1 MAKPQPSRPGESVA
15 SACPGTTPWW
25 TRKPPACPRR
35 AAASSRCPPCGCG
48 AGRVAG
54 GVLHPHPP
62 PVAGGAKERGVARG
76 LRGRFHPGPD
86 GHHRR
91 DAGGRAPARRK
102 PCPWCEDFLGRGPAA
117 WATTWALTPP
127 SSTIPSRNIW
137 AGPWRTTPWTTCA
150 IARKLLPQLPH
161 HRLGDVAAALGVPY
175 EGAHRALA
183 DCWITYGCYEKLR
196 ALALSQGT
204 EEEFL
209 QRFEKKKPPKPRYPG
224 VPGHPFYQKTLVLT
238 GSLDTPQNREAVLR
252 AGGKVGKEVAAGVDF
267 VAIPAP
273 GEKPLP
279 GKEGGP
285 VHFAPGCLLPAAGP
299 RPNALTWPPPPTI
312 MDTNTDFWM

>member
-1 MAKPQPSRPGESVA
+1 MAKPQRPGKGESVLCLPRDYTVVDTETTGLSTESCCLIEV
-15 SACPGTTPWW
+15 SA
-25 TRKPPACPRR
+25 PRVR
-35 AAASSRCPPCGCG
+35 D
-48 AGRVAG
+48 GRVEAEFST
-54 GVLHPHPP
+54 LIRPP
-62 PVAGGAKERGVARG
+62 WREVQKNGQWQQGYVDDFIQGLTGITDEMLEGAPLPEEALPQV
-76 LRGRFHPGPD
+76 
-86 GHHRR
+86 
-91 DAGGRAPARRK
+91 
-102 PCPWCEDFLGRGPAA
+102 EDFLGRDLLLGHNVGFDTAFLYDSFQKYLGRP
-117 WATTWALTPP
+117 LGNN
-127 SSTIPSRNIW
+127 SLDQLRL
-137 AGPWRTTPWTTCA
+137 
-150 IARKLLPQLPH
+150 ARKLLPQLPH

-175 EGAHRALA
+175 QGAHRALA

-238 GSLDTPQNREAVLR
+238 GSLDTPQNREAVLQ

-285 VHFAPGCLLPAAGP
+285 SILPQGAFYRLLGQGQTP
-299 RPNALTWPPPPTI
+299 
-312 MDTNTDFWM
+312 

>member
-1 MAKPQPSRPGESVA
+1 MAKPQRPGKGESVLCLPRDYTVVDTETTGLSTESCCLIEV
-15 SACPGTTPWW
+15 SAL
-25 TRKPPACPRR
+25 RVRE
-35 AAASSRCPPCGCG
+35 
-48 AGRVAG
+48 GRVAAEFST
-54 GVLHPHPP
+54 LIRPP
-62 PVAGGAKERGVARG
+62 WREVQKNCQWQEGYVDDFIQGLTGITDEMLEGAPLPEEALPQV
-76 LRGRFHPGPD
+76 
-86 GHHRR
+86 
-91 DAGGRAPARRK
+91 
-102 PCPWCEDFLGRGPAA
+102 EDFLGRDLLLGHNVGFDTAFLYDSFQKYLGRP
-117 WATTWALTPP
+117 LGNN
-127 SSTIPSRNIW
+127 SLDQLRL
-137 AGPWRTTPWTTCA
+137 
-150 IARKLLPQLPH
+150 ARKLLPQLPH

-175 EGAHRALA
+175 QGAHRALA

-285 VHFAPGCLLPAAGP
+285 YILPQGAFYRLLGQSQTP
-299 RPNALTWPPPPTI
+299 
-312 MDTNTDFWM
+312 

>member
-1 MAKPQPSRPGESVA
+1 MSVLCLPRDYTVVDTETTAPSTESCCLIEV
-15 SACPGTTPWW
+15 SAL
-25 TRKPPACPRR
+25 RVRE
-35 AAASSRCPPCGCG
+35 
-48 AGRVAG
+48 GRVAAEFST
-54 GVLHPHPP
+54 LIRPP
-62 PVAGGAKERGVARG
+62 WREVQKNGQWQQGYVDDFIQGLTGITDEMLEGAPLPEEALPQV
-76 LRGRFHPGPD
+76 
-86 GHHRR
+86 
-91 DAGGRAPARRK
+91 
-102 PCPWCEDFLGRGPAA
+102 EDFLGRDLLLGHNVGFDTAFLYDSFQKYLGRP
-117 WATTWALTPP
+117 LGNN
-127 SSTIPSRNIW
+127 SLDQLRL
-137 AGPWRTTPWTTCA
+137 
-150 IARKLLPQLPH
+150 ARKLLPQLPH

-175 EGAHRALA
+175 QGAHRALA

-285 VHFAPGCLLPAAGP
+285 SILPQGAFYRLLGQGQTP
-299 RPNALTWPPPPTI
+299 
-312 MDTNTDFWM
+312 

>member
-1 MAKPQPSRPGESVA
+1 MVDTETTGLSSEACSLIEVSALRVRGGQVQEEFSTLIRPPWREVEKQGEWTMGYVDDFIQGLTGITDEMLEGAPLPEEALPQV
-15 SACPGTTPWW
+15 
-25 TRKPPACPRR
+25 
-35 AAASSRCPPCGCG
+35 
-48 AGRVAG
+48 
-54 GVLHPHPP
+54 
-62 PVAGGAKERGVARG
+62 
-76 LRGRFHPGPD
+76 
-86 GHHRR
+86 
-91 DAGGRAPARRK
+91 
-102 PCPWCEDFLGRGPAA
+102 EDFLGRDLLLGHNVGFDTAFLYDSFQKYLGRP
-117 WATTWALTPP
+117 LGNN
-127 SSTIPSRNIW
+127 SLDQLRL
-137 AGPWRTTPWTTCA
+137 
-150 IARKLLPQLPH
+150 ARKLLPQLPH

-238 GSLDTPQNREAVLR
+238 GRLDTPQNREAVLR

-285 VHFAPGCLLPAAGP
+285 SILPQDVFYRLLGQGQTP
-299 RPNALTWPPPPTI
+299 
-312 MDTNTDFWM
+312 

>member
-1 MAKPQPSRPGESVA
+1 M
-15 SACPGTTPWW
+15 
-25 TRKPPACPRR
+25 
-35 AAASSRCPPCGCG
+35 
-48 AGRVAG
+48 
-54 GVLHPHPP
+54 
-62 PVAGGAKERGVARG
+62 
-76 LRGRFHPGPD
+76 
-86 GHHRR
+86 GHNVGF
-91 DAGGRAPARRK
+91 DTAFLYDSFQK
-102 PCPWCEDFLGRGPAA
+102 YLGRPLGNNS
-117 WATTWALTPP
+117 LDQL
-127 SSTIPSRNIW
+127 RL
-137 AGPWRTTPWTTCA
+137 
-150 IARKLLPQLPH
+150 ARKLLPQLPH

-209 QRFEKKKPPKPRYPG
+209 QRFEKKKPAKPRYPG

-238 GSLDTPQNREAVLR
+238 GSLDTSQNREAVLR

-285 VHFAPGCLLPAAGP
+285 YILPQGAFYRLLGQSQTP
-299 RPNALTWPPPPTI
+299 
-312 MDTNTDFWM
+312 

>member
-1 MAKPQPSRPGESVA
+1 MAKPQRPGKGESVLCLPRDYTVVDTETTGLSTESCCLIEV
-15 SACPGTTPWW
+15 SAL
-25 TRKPPACPRR
+25 RVRQ
-35 AAASSRCPPCGCG
+35 
-48 AGRVAG
+48 GRVAAEFST
-54 GVLHPHPP
+54 LIRPP
-62 PVAGGAKERGVARG
+62 WREVQKNGQWQQGYVDDFIQGLTGITDEMLEGAPLPEETLPQV
-76 LRGRFHPGPD
+76 
-86 GHHRR
+86 
-91 DAGGRAPARRK
+91 
-102 PCPWCEDFLGRGPAA
+102 EDFLGRDLLLGHNVGFDTAFLYDSFQKYLGRP
-117 WATTWALTPP
+117 LGNN
-127 SSTIPSRNIW
+127 SLDQLRL
-137 AGPWRTTPWTTCA
+137 
-150 IARKLLPQLPH
+150 ARKLLPQLPH

-285 VHFAPGCLLPAAGP
+285 YILPQGAFYRLLGQSQTP
-299 RPNALTWPPPPTI
+299 
-312 MDTNTDFWM
+312 

>member
-1 MAKPQPSRPGESVA
+1 MAKPQRPGKGESVLCLPQDYTVVDTETTGLSTESCCLIEV
-15 SACPGTTPWW
+15 SAL
-25 TRKPPACPRR
+25 RVRE
-35 AAASSRCPPCGCG
+35 
-48 AGRVAG
+48 GRVAAEFST
-54 GVLHPHPP
+54 LIRPP
-62 PVAGGAKERGVARG
+62 WREVQKNGQWQEGYVDDFIQGLTGITDEMLEGAPLPEEALPQV
-76 LRGRFHPGPD
+76 
-86 GHHRR
+86 
-91 DAGGRAPARRK
+91 
-102 PCPWCEDFLGRGPAA
+102 EDFLGRDLLLGHNVGFDTAFLYDSFQKYLGRP
-117 WATTWALTPP
+117 LGNN
-127 SSTIPSRNIW
+127 SLDQLRL
-137 AGPWRTTPWTTCA
+137 
-150 IARKLLPQLPH
+150 ARKLLPHLPH

-238 GSLDTPQNREAVLR
+238 GSLDTSQNREAVLR

-285 VHFAPGCLLPAAGP
+285 YILPQGAFYRLLGQSQTP
-299 RPNALTWPPPPTI
+299 
-312 MDTNTDFWM
+312 

>member
-1 MAKPQPSRPGESVA
+1 MAKPQRPGKGESVLCLPRDYTVVDTETTGLSTESCCLIEV
-15 SACPGTTPWW
+15 SAL
-25 TRKPPACPRR
+25 RVRE
-35 AAASSRCPPCGCG
+35 
-48 AGRVAG
+48 GRVAAEFST
-54 GVLHPHPP
+54 LIRPP
-62 PVAGGAKERGVARG
+62 WREVQKNGQWQQGYVDDFIQGLTGITDEMLEGAPLPEEALPQV
-76 LRGRFHPGPD
+76 
-86 GHHRR
+86 
-91 DAGGRAPARRK
+91 
-102 PCPWCEDFLGRGPAA
+102 EDFLGRDLLLGHNVGFDTAFLYDSFQKYLGRP
-117 WATTWALTPP
+117 LGNN
-127 SSTIPSRNIW
+127 SLDQLRL
-137 AGPWRTTPWTTCA
+137 
-150 IARKLLPQLPH
+150 ARKLLPQLPH

-175 EGAHRALA
+175 QGAHRALA

-209 QRFEKKKPPKPRYPG
+209 QRFEKKKSPKPRYPG

-285 VHFAPGCLLPAAGP
+285 YILPQGAFYRLLGQSQTP
-299 RPNALTWPPPPTI
+299 
-312 MDTNTDFWM
+312 